1 MHSDSPERA
10 RALMTSHAPH
20 IRHALAGRPRDA
32 FGAVLVVQDVD
43 PDRADLARELVPD
56 LHPLSTGVLLAVAPL
71 DVVRELAV
79 HLDPEAAR
87 HLARPPTPDH
97 LWTLVVLPATVA
109 AAPLTWDE
117 PGASAAESSAPL
129 PDASG
134 LATFLRRWPETAH
147 LAERLDPKPGASG
160 KTTFDLG
167 VTIGA
172 LEEFVR
178 LIDALSIAHPD
189 MRADADKARGAIPA
203 LRAKLRQAAN

>member
-1 MHSDSPERA
+1 MIYFIRHKGSDGPIKIGTTRNLRA
-10 RALMTSHAPH
+10 RIISLRAEYNIEPEV
-20 IRHALAGRPRDA
+20 LASG
-32 FGAVLVVQDVD
+32 
-43 PDRADLARELVPD
+43 
-56 LHPLSTGVLLAVAPL
+56 
-71 DVVRELAV
+71 
-79 HLDPEAAR
+79 
-87 HLARPPTPDH
+87 
-97 LWTLVVLPATVA
+97 
-109 AAPLTWDE
+109 

>member
-1 MHSDSPERA
+1 MDRSRSALLATCA
-10 RALMTSHAPH
+10 RASSACAPSTTSSL
-20 IRHALAGRPRDA
+20 RCWR
-32 FGAVLVVQDVD
+32 
-43 PDRADLARELVPD
+43 LVP
-56 LHPLSTGVLLAVAPL
+56 
-71 DVVRELAV
+71 
-79 HLDPEAAR
+79 AR
-87 HLARPPTPDH
+87 RSPN
-97 LWTLVVLPATVA
+97 
-109 AAPLTWDE
+109 
-117 PGASAAESSAPL
+117 ESSAPL

>member
-1 MHSDSPERA
+1 MVA
-10 RALMTSHAPH
+10 HAPH
-20 IRHALAGRPRDA
+20 IRHALAGRARDEH
-32 FGAVLVVQDVD
+32 GAIILASDLD
-43 PDRADLARELVPD
+43 PQRA
-56 LHPLSTGVLLAVAPL
+56 AVAFEVAPELRAL
-71 DVVRELAV
+71 DSGVAFAVVPIATVRELAARF
-79 HLDPEAAR
+79 DSMAAG
-87 HLARPPTPDH
+87 HLARPPTPGH
-97 LWTLVVLPATVA
+97 LWTLVVLPSVVA

-117 PGASAAESSAPL
+117 PGARTPAESSAPL

-147 LAERLDPKPGASG
+147 LAARLDPKTGARG
-160 KTTFDLG
+160 KVTFDLG

-189 MRADADKARGAIPA
+189 MRADADKARGALPA